1 MSDKY
6 LVTINKVIVDRL
18 QGDKLTLPEL
28 PEVLNSVTEAL
39 APSGSLDLELV
50 YLLTAE
56 QYERAV
62 IALEENSDPYPRA
75 EPKSNAAKIIDL
87 NSRRKPEQS

>member
-18 QGDKLTLPEL
+18 REDKLTLPEL
-28 PEVLNSVTEAL
+28 PEVLNRVTEEL

-56 QYERAV
+56 QYERTV
-62 IALEENSDPYPRA
+62 TALDENSDPYPRA

>member
-1 MSDKY
+1 MSEKY
-6 LVTINKVIVDRL
+6 VITVNRVYPERLSVDDL
-18 QGDKLTLPEL
+18 ALTDL

-39 APSGSLDLELV
+39 APSGSFTLELV

-62 IALEENSDPYPRA
+62 TALEENSDPYPRA

>member
-6 LVTINKVIVDRL
+6 LVTINKVMVDKLRADRL
-18 QGDKLTLPEL
+18 ALPEL
-28 PEVLNSVTEAL
+28 PEVLNSVTEEL

-62 IALEENSDPYPRA
+62 TALEENSVPYPRA
-75 EPKSNAAKIIDL
+75 ETTSNAAKVIDL
-87 NSRRKPEQS
+87 SSRRKPEQT